1 MKFFKRNNKKENNNN
16 TVKTNAKKYEVIYID
31 NTTGEEIVKI
41 MTARELDAL
50 SFEGWCDVF
59 SYVELKEE
67 V

>member
-1 MKFFKRNNKKENNNN
+1 MKFFKKNNKKENNN
-16 TVKTNAKKYEVIYID
+16 TVKTDTKKYEVIYID
-31 NTTGEEIVKI
+31 NTTGEEIAKV

-50 SFEGWCDVF
+50 NFEGWCDVF

>member
-1 MKFFKRNNKKENNNN
+1 MKFFKKNNKKKNTAKTNNNN
-16 TVKTNAKKYEVIYID
+16 QKYEVIYID

-50 SFEGWCDVF
+50 SFEGWCNIF

>member
-1 MKFFKRNNKKENNNN
+1 MKFFKKNNKKES
-16 TVKTNAKKYEVIYID
+16 TTKTNNDTKKYEVIYID
-31 NTTGEEIVKI
+31 NTTGEEIAKV